1 MENKYIIELE
11 ELTVSTA
18 DGQMQLYKIKG
29 FNTPTFDSAGVS
41 KLTPYTEPDA
51 EAIRSEAY
59 DRGLNDGWTNVHNE
73 CETAYQK
80 GVNDM
85 YGAIRKI
92 CLNTEDGALS
102 IGTLSSI
109 FGKASTYAMIRDYQ
123 PMEIISKLREYEER
137 EKEKRMNSRI
147 IKLLDAIDAVYRVAD
162 RNKGNQWEENPHVD
176 AVVDELEGLP
186 PASRWIP
193 TSERRPGHGERVLT
207 RTKCG
212 NIEIQTFVD
221 KDSIIRWEDC
231 TGGCSAL
238 HTVEAWMPLPET

>member
-41 KLTPYTEPDA
+41 KLTPYTELNA
-51 EAIRSEAY
+51 ESIFDKAY
-59 DRGLNDGWTNVHNE
+59 DAGMEDGVANMHNE
-73 CETAYQK
+73 CEAAYQK

-137 EKEKRMNSRI
+137 EKKENMI
-147 IKLLDAIDAVYRVAD
+147 IKLQDAIDAVYRVAD

-193 TSERRPGHGERVLT
+193 TSERRPGH
-207 RTKCG
+207 
-212 NIEIQTFVD
+212 D
-221 KDSIIRWEDC
+221 
-231 TGGCSAL
+231 
-238 HTVEAWMPLPET
+238 